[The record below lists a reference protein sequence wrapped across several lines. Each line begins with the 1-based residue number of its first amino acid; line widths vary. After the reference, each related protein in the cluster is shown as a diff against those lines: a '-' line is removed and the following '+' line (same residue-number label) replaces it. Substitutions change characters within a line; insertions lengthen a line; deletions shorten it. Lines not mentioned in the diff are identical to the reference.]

1 MRLVKTPDF
10 ILNLD
15 EIYALECIPY
25 TDEKGHTHRVLV
37 NGSNSICLLN
47 GGEAEKNRLLN
58 AIYNAGKYD
67 ICIELDK
74 DCYEVK
80 EQKKEETDDWFKDF
94 KLE

>member
-15 EIYALECIPY
+15 KIYALECIPY
-25 TDEKGHTHRVLV
+25 TSETGLTHKVIV
-37 NGSNSICLLN
+37 NGSNTICFLN
-47 GGEAEKNRLLN
+47 GGEAEKNRFLN

-67 ICIELDK
+67 TCVELDK

-80 EQKKEETDDWFKDF
+80 QQRKEKIDDWLKE
-94 KLE
+94 LE

>member
-15 EIYALECIPY
+15 KIYALECIPY
-25 TDEKGHTHRVLV
+25 TINKDHTHKVIV
-37 NGSNSICLLN
+37 NGSNTICFLD
-47 GGEAEKNRLLN
+47 GGEAEKNRFLN
-58 AIYNAGKYD
+58 AIYNVGKYD
-67 ICIELDK
+67 TCIELDK

-80 EQKKEETDDWFKDF
+80 EQKKEETDDWLKDF

>member
-15 EIYALECIPY
+15 KIYALECIPY
-25 TDEKGHTHRVLV
+25 TGEKDHTHKVIV
-37 NGSNSICLLN
+37 NGSNTICFLD
-47 GGEAEKNRLLN
+47 GGEAEKNRFLN

-67 ICIELDK
+67 ACIELDK
-74 DCYEVK
+74 DCYEIK
-80 EQKKEETDDWFKDF
+80 EQKKEEIDDWFKDF